1 MDKNIQSF
9 FNKLKRR
16 VLKNRRKLNLKTVVQ
31 DTAGGIFRTLSSARL
46 PLIIFTFI
54 AAVFLL
60 LVFIKYLSI
69 SPVSLQ
75 FDTGVNEEILKTY
88 DSNLNT
94 LFVIMDDREEGYKFI
109 NKMDVVLVDN
119 NTKKVSNLSIDQDL
133 IVNLNKEK
141 VPIRN
146 LYNFLDGSS
155 VQRLDNLMLNIS
167 NYTGLRLDRYF
178 VVNLSDLETMESLA
192 GFSGSNN
199 LDYINFYKHPLNFLS
214 YILNFEGYRD
224 AFRTNLN
231 RVEFTGLMN
240 SFGNFSVTSSSI
252 GIAQGIAEGENISG
266 DQAKIDTS
274 ITQFLR
280 DIDILKEQIR
290 VEIYNATSIQ
300 GAATKVSRRLKTYG
314 IDVVKTGNYPE
325 TVEKS
330 SMFLA
335 GNKTEMISNFN
346 EIKRAFRGDI
356 QELKEYKYNYSGDII
371 LIIGDDYQYLK

>member
-31 DTAGGIFRTLSSARL
+31 DTAGGLFRTLSSARL

-54 AAVFLL
+54 ASVLLL
-60 LVFIKYLSI
+60 LVFVKYLSI

-75 FDTGVNEEILKTY
+75 FDTGVNEEVLKTY
-88 DSNLNT
+88 DSNLNI
-94 LFVIMDDREEGYKFI
+94 LFIVMDDREEGYKFI

-119 NTKKVSNLSIDQDL
+119 NAKRVSNLSINEDL

-178 VVNLSDLETMESLA
+178 IVNLSDLETMETLA

-199 LDYINFYKHPLNFLS
+199 LDYINYYKNPLNFLS
-214 YILNFEGYRD
+214 YILNFEGYRE

-266 DQAKIDTS
+266 DQGKIDTA

-300 GAATKVSRRLKTYG
+300 GAATKVSRRLKIYG

-330 SMFLA
+330 GMFLA
-335 GNKTEMISNFN
+335 GNKAQMISNFN

-371 LIIGDDYQYLK
+371 LIIGDDYQYLR

>member
-1 MDKNIQSF
+1 MDQNIQSF

-16 VLKNRRKLNLKTVVQ
+16 VLKNRRKLNFKTVLQ
-31 DTAGGIFRTLSSARL
+31 DTTGGIFRTLSSARL
-46 PLIIFTFI
+46 PLIIITFI
-54 AAVFLL
+54 GSVFLL
-60 LVFIKYLSI
+60 LVFVKYVSI
-69 SPVSLQ
+69 SPISLG
-75 FDTGVNEEILKTY
+75 FDTGVTEEILKTY

-94 LFVIMDDREEGYKFI
+94 LFIVMDDREAGYKFI
-109 NKMDVVLVDN
+109 NKMDVILVDN
-119 NTKKVSNLSIDQDL
+119 KSKKVSNIGIDQDL

-178 VVNLSDLETMESLA
+178 IVNLSDLATMESLA
-192 GFSGSNN
+192 GFSGSNII
-199 LDYINFYKHPLNFLS
+199 DFINYYKNPLNFLS
-214 YILNFEGYRD
+214 YILNFETYRT

-240 SFGNFSVTSSSI
+240 SFGNFSVNQTSI
-252 GIAQGIAEGENISG
+252 GVNQGIAEGENIAG
-266 DQAKIDTS
+266 DSEKIDTA

-300 GAATKVSRRLKTYG
+300 GAANKVARRLAIYG

-330 SMFLA
+330 GMFLA
-335 GNKTEMISNFN
+335 GNKTLMISNFN

-356 QELKEYKYNYSGDII
+356 LELKEYKYNYSGDII